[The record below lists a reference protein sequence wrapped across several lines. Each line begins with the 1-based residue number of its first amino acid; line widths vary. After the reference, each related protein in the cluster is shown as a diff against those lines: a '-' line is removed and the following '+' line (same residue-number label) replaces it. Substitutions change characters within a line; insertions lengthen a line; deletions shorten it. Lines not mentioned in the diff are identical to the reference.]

1 MREIKRGDI
10 YLADLGETT
19 GSVQKGERPV
29 LVVQNDKGNQYSP
42 TITVIPITTKI
53 HKSKWFP
60 THAILD
66 KVGGLDEKSA
76 SMAEQITTISREK
89 LLQYI
94 GSIPEELMAEQIDE
108 TLIVQLDLRRGK
120 IYANRRRKHYSIKTN
135 RRGGH

>member
-53 HKSKWFP
+53 HKSAGMP
-60 THAILD
+60 THVLLGKIA
-66 KVGGLDEKSA
+66 GLDMESA
-76 SMAEQITTISREK
+76 CMAEQVMTIDKKRLIARIGKLPENVMSRDIAK
-89 LLQYI
+89 ALNI
-94 GSIPEELMAEQIDE
+94 
-108 TLIVQLDLRRGK
+108 QLDLKVGK
-120 IYANRRRKHYSIKTN
+120 KRNGKD
-135 RRGGH
+135 